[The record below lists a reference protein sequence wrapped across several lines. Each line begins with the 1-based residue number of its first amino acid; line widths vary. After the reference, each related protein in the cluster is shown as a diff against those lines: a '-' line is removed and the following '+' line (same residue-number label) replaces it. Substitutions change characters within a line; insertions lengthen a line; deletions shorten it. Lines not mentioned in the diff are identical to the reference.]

1 MALVPRSV
9 FDWHLRSRIMTLG
22 VQTKIMGIL
31 NVTPDS
37 FSDGGQFASV
47 ETAMRQALVMLDEG
61 AHLIDI
67 GGESTRPNSQ
77 PLTPAEEQTRVMPV
91 LEAILKERPATVISI
106 DTFHATTAKIAVEAG
121 AEIVNDVSGF
131 TWDPEMAGVCAELDC
146 RVVLMHTRGRPREW
160 LGLPRLGPGEVV
172 PMVLAG
178 LEDSVATAAKAGVR
192 RDRMMIDPGFGF
204 GKAGQDNYEL
214 LAGLEELKT
223 LGLPVLAGV
232 SRKGFLGKTLAE
244 FYGGE
249 AAPMAERLNAT
260 TAANVAAILSGVH
273 MLRVHNVKAAVEA
286 ASVADA
292 VLAACV
298 GPLTAQA

>member
-47 ETAMRQALVMLDEG
+47 ETAVRQALVMLDEG

-106 DTFHATTAKIAVEAG
+106 DTFHATTAKIVVEAG

-146 RVVLMHTRGRPREW
+146 GVVLMHTRGRPREW
-160 LGLPRLGPGEVV
+160 LGLPRLVPGEVV
-172 PMVLAG
+172 SLVLQG
-178 LEDSVATAAKAGVR
+178 LEGAVEIGRTAGIGQEK
-192 RDRMMIDPGFGF
+192 MMIDPGFGF
-204 GKAGQDNYEL
+204 GKLGEENYEL
-214 LAGLEELKT
+214 LAGLGED
-223 LGLPVLAGV
+223 
-232 SRKGFLGKTLAE
+232 RK
-244 FYGGE
+244 
-249 AAPMAERLNAT
+249 
-260 TAANVAAILSGVH
+260 
-273 MLRVHNVKAAVEA
+273 
-286 ASVADA
+286 SV
-292 VLAACV
+292 V
-298 GPLTAQA
+298 

>member
-1 MALVPRSV
+1 M

-47 ETAMRQALVMLDEG
+47 ETAVRQALVMLDEG

-106 DTFHATTAKIAVEAG
+106 DTFHATTAKIVVEAG

-146 RVVLMHTRGRPREW
+146 GVVLMHTRGRPREW
-160 LGLPRLGPGEVV
+160 LGLPRLVPGEVV
-172 PMVLAG
+172 SLVLQG
-178 LEDSVATAAKAGVR
+178 LEGAVEIGRTAGIGQEK
-192 RDRMMIDPGFGF
+192 MMIDPGFGF
-204 GKAGQDNYEL
+204 GKLGEENYEV
-214 LAGLEELKT
+214 LAGLGELKA
-223 LGLPVLAGV
+223 LRLPVLCGV

-244 FYGGE
+244 LHGGE
-249 AAPMAERLNAT
+249 VAPMAERLNAT
-260 TAANVAAILSGVH
+260 TAANVAAVLAGAH
-273 MLRVHNVKAAVEA
+273 MLRVHSVKAAAEA
-286 ASVADA
+286 AAVADA
-292 VLAACV
+292 VLCC
-298 GPLTAQA
+298 GEGKTK